1 MRKPKKLINRKY
13 LKEIGINEN
22 HWPETLYTSDHSF
35 IRDHREKEYL
45 KHHKK
50 VGVNPAETWN
60 LCTTSMMWLY
70 ERLIEY
76 RNYASGIVDLEMHRF
91 KIDGKEFT
99 QKEILDL
106 LIKMAEKYG
115 VTVAQLCI
123 RFIVQ
128 KGAVPVP
135 KSATPERIKN
145 NADVFGFSISP
156 EDMEKI
162 ATLREYGMIGNPPS
176 VPRTH
181 QVVGF

>member
-1 MRKPKKLINRKY
+1 M
-13 LKEIGINEN
+13 
-22 HWPETLYTSDHSF
+22 
-35 IRDHREKEYL
+35 
-45 KHHKK
+45 
-50 VGVNPAETWN
+50 
-60 LCTTSMMWLY
+60 
-70 ERLIEY
+70 
-76 RNYASGIVDLEMHRF
+76 
-91 KIDGKEFT
+91 
-99 QKEILDL
+99 
-106 LIKMAEKYG
+106 
-115 VTVAQLCI
+115 
-123 RFIVQ
+123 Q

>member
-45 KHHKK
+45 KHHQK

-60 LCTTSMMWLY
+60 LCTTAMMWLY

-76 RNYASGIVDLEMHRF
+76 RNYASEIVDLEMHRF

-106 LIKMAEKYG
+106 LIKMAECI
-115 VTVAQLCI
+115 LCEPENI
-123 RFIVQ
+123 KKGSAIWKRLEQNPYIEHCFKLSNCENSDYIDALEKRFWKIW
-128 KGAVPVP
+128 AV
-135 KSATPERIKN
+135 
-145 NADVFGFSISP
+145 VFP
-156 EDMEKI
+156 AMWW
-162 ATLREYGMIGNPPS
+162 
-176 VPRTH
+176 
-181 QVVGF
+181 